1 MSDRGEGTGRTAL
14 VTGASAGIGV
24 ELSRV
29 FAAHGYDLVLVA
41 RSGNKLEAL
50 AETLRREHGV
60 AVRAIPTDL
69 VAPGAPEKLRDAVA
83 GEAVRIDVLVND
95 AGTLSSGPF
104 RSMEMDEII
113 GMLELNVRALTVLT
127 RHFVAPMIEAG
138 WGRILNMSSIVGAQ
152 PLPSM
157 AVYGATKAYIVAF
170 TEALSMELDGSGVTA
185 TAFCPG
191 FTSTHM
197 VDEIAWV
204 QPMLKWLPSF
214 TMMEPEEVARSGYA
228 ACMRGEAVAVPG
240 TLNRASLAML
250 RAQPQWLRHRLGAL
264 MGRKVAD

>member
-1 MSDRGEGTGRTAL
+1 VRRDHNRRIPIETERAVLFFLLIREWTGNRSDPRAFPGSEIDAAEAFAPITKFTRNLALGLTAILL
-14 VTGASAGIGV
+14 VVLLLLWFG
-24 ELSRV
+24 SR
-29 FAAHGYDLVLVA
+29 L
-41 RSGNKLEAL
+41 
-50 AETLRREHGV
+50 
-60 AVRAIPTDL
+60 
-69 VAPGAPEKLRDAVA
+69 
-83 GEAVRIDVLVND
+83 
-95 AGTLSSGPF
+95 
-104 RSMEMDEII
+104 
-113 GMLELNVRALTVLT
+113 
-127 RHFVAPMIEAG
+127 FVAPMVEAG
-138 WGRILNMSSIVGAQ
+138 WGRILNMSSIVAAQ
-152 PLPSM
+152 PLPTM

-170 TEALSMELDGSGVTA
+170 TDAVSMELDGTGVTA

-214 TMMEPEEVARSGYA
+214 TMMEPAEVARQGYA

>member
-1 MSDRGEGTGRTAL
+1 MSELGEGAGRTAL

-41 RSGNKLEAL
+41 RSGDKLEAL

-69 VAPGAPEKLRDAVA
+69 VAPGAPERLRDAVA
-83 GEAVRIDVLVND
+83 GEAVHVDVLVND

-104 RSMEMDEII
+104 RSMDMGEIV

-127 RHFVAPMIEAG
+127 RLFVEPMAEAG

-191 FTSTHM
+191 FTATQM

-214 TMMEPEEVARSGYA
+214 TVMEPEEVARSGYA

-264 MGRKVAD
+264 MGRKVAN

>member
-152 PLPSM
+152 PL
-157 AVYGATKAYIVAF
+157 
-170 TEALSMELDGSGVTA
+170 LSMELDGSGVTA

-228 ACMRGEAVAVPG
+228 ACMRGEAVVVPG

>member
-1 MSDRGEGTGRTAL
+1 MPDRGEGTGRTAL

-24 ELSRV
+24 ELARV

-41 RSGNKLEAL
+41 RSADRLGAL

-60 AVRAIPTDL
+60 AVRAMPTDL
-69 VAPGAPEKLRDAVA
+69 VAPGAPEGLRDALA
-83 GEAVRIDVLVND
+83 AEAVQVDVLVND
-95 AGTLSSGPF
+95 AGMLRSGPF
-104 RSMEMDEII
+104 RSMDAGAIV

-127 RHFVAPMIEAG
+127 RLFVAPMLEAG
-138 WGRILNMSSIVGAQ
+138 WGRILNMSSIVAAQ

-170 TEALSMELDGSGVTA
+170 TEALAMELDGSGVTA

-191 FTSTHM
+191 FTATHM
-197 VDEIAWV
+197 VDEIAWLK
-204 QPMLKWLPSF
+204 PMRKWLPSF
-214 TMMEPEEVARSGYA
+214 TMMEPKDVARSGYD

-240 TLNRASLAML
+240 ALNRASLAML
-250 RAQPQWLRHRLGAL
+250 RAQPHWLRQRLGAL